1 MLIDLSISSSSWSS
15 PRKLAWMNLILA
27 SAAFGIGYT
36 LQELWYVIPVVLLLA
51 IIWIWGDLRCVG
63 WTASTIFVLHTI
75 IAAAGFYYS
84 VGSFPLIIGMLF
96 ALSAW
101 DLSSLSRRFLIAGNI
116 EHKLTQSYRHIRRLI
131 LVEALGIILVGI
143 TLFFHIDIDFNWL
156 FLFGLIAVVGLS
168 YGISY
173 LLRRG
178 D

>member
-1 MLIDLSISSSSWSS
+1 
-15 PRKLAWMNLILA
+15 MNLILA

-101 DLSSLSRRFLIAGNI
+101 DLSSLSRR
-116 EHKLTQSYRHIRRLI
+116 
-131 LVEALGIILVGI
+131 
-143 TLFFHIDIDFNWL
+143 IDFNWL